1 MTSSEFLNAKNE
13 QISFIFIDL
22 PKCKENGLINK
33 KLFWTPVDDFFGK
46 LSTEKGE
53 EVFNEIGKLT
63 TTPKFEERSVF
74 GLTKVQKK
82 KFLIKTNIILLNIL
96 SEAISLES

>member
-74 GLTKVQKK
+74 GLTKVQNFRKK
-82 KFLIKTNIILLNIL
+82 YYFI
-96 SEAISLES
+96 